1 MNCFPQD
8 AQVRTTRLSFSSSL
22 GCFFH
27 HAFLHFTEQKRW
39 LALALSGSRFPHM
52 AHFRT
57 PGCFCRCTNTFSAE
71 TSIPSSAEIS
81 LYCLPAARMSKI
93 VLFSFSVIEKTSSRL
108 VAARGG
114 KKGRFRLFDCDAV
127 LAPEK
132 ELRAAVGVDRH
143 LRDQQAPCLFIP
155 NVDGTSLTTEV
166 LHISVNRFSIVF
178 CKFS

>member
-8 AQVRTTRLSFSSSL
+8 AQARTTRLSFSSSL

-108 VAARGG
+108 VAVREG
-114 KKGRFRLFDCDAV
+114 KKGRF
-127 LAPEK
+127 E
-132 ELRAAVGVDRH
+132 ETG
-143 LRDQQAPCLFIP
+143 IP
-155 NVDGTSLTTEV
+155 NYQGNILLTACPPMP
-166 LHISVNRFSIVF
+166 HSA
-178 CKFS
+178 